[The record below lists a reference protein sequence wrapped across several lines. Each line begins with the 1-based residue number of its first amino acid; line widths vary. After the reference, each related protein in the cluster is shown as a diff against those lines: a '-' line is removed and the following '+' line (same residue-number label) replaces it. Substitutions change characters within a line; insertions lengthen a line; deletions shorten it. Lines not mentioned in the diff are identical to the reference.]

1 MDNFREWLSDNLRY
15 ILLGLAIIL
24 VLVVAI
30 FAVKLINGVVGGDGS
45 AGETQSESP
54 EVIVETETESASET
68 EEANAL
74 VEDDQTIL
82 ATVQNYYTAR
92 SNKDM
97 ETLSALVENFTEED
111 QQAIQNTAIESYSNI
126 KTYSKN
132 GPTEGT
138 YVVYTY
144 YEAKVSGVESLAPGL
159 ACLYLRTRD
168 DGTLY
173 IGDTEQDEEA
183 TNYIN
188 ELNGG
193 DDVKA
198 LVESVNEKYNQVLEQ
213 DEALQQLLADEGT
226 PETEVVLPDSS
237 EVDVQTNKVVAA
249 KEVCNV
255 RADSREDADI
265 IGMLDQ
271 GDTVTRVQE
280 LDNGWSEIRYMDQTG
295 YVRSD
300 LLTEELESESES
312 AAE

>member
-1 MDNFREWLSDNLRY
+1 MDRFREWLSDNLRY

-30 FAVKLINGVVGGDGS
+30 FAVKLIHGVVGGGNS
-45 AGETQSESP
+45 AEETQSESP
-54 EVIVETETESASET
+54 QVIVESET
-68 EEANAL
+68 EPTSETQANEL
-74 VEDDQTIL
+74 VENDQNIL
-82 ATVQNYYTAR
+82 ETVQNYYTAR
-92 SNKDM
+92 SNRDL
-97 ETLSALVENFTEED
+97 ETLSTLVENFTEED

-126 KTYSKN
+126 KTYSKD
-132 GPTEGT
+132 GPAEGT

-159 ACLYLRTRD
+159 ACLYLKTRE

-173 IGDTEQDEEA
+173 IGDTDQDEA
-183 TNYIN
+183 AAKYIE

-193 DDVKA
+193 EDVKA
-198 LVESVNEKYNQVLEQ
+198 LVESVDEKYSQVLEQ
-213 DEALQQLLADEGT
+213 DENLQKLLADEGT

-255 RADSREDADI
+255 RADSREDAEI
-265 IGMLDQ
+265 IGMLDA
-271 GDTVTRVQE
+271 GDTVTRVQQLE
-280 LDNGWSEIRYMDQTG
+280 NGWSEIRYMDHTG

-300 LLTEELESESES
+300 LLTEELESETES
-312 AAE
+312 SAQ